1 MQRYDVEQRLL
12 RRHPDLPAGIVLRV
26 IGRGVR
32 RQSRPPTAG
41 HPAPGIDWA
50 EVERA
55 ADEQLL
61 LRQVVRLHGAG
72 FGDEGTSRGF
82 A

>member
-12 RRHPDLPAGIVLRV
+12 RRHPDLPAGVVLRA
-26 IGRGVR
+26 IGRAAR
-32 RQSRPPTAG
+32 RLSHSPTASF
-41 HPAPGIDWA
+41 PVTDLDWD

-55 ADEQLL
+55 VDEQLL

-72 FGDEGTSRGF
+72 FGDGRTSRGF

>member
-1 MQRYDVEQRLL
+1 MPRDDVEQRLL
-12 RRHPDLPAGIVLRV
+12 RRHPDLPAGVVLGVVARA
-26 IGRGVR
+26 VR
-32 RQSRPPTAG
+32 RLSHAPTPA
-41 HPAPGIDWA
+41 HPAAAIDWT

-61 LRQVVRLHGAG
+61 LRQVVRLHGDG
-72 FGDEGTSRGF
+72 FGDGRTSPGL

>member
-1 MQRYDVEQRLL
+1 MTRDDVEQRLL
-12 RRHPDLPAGIVLRV
+12 RRHPDLPAGVVLGV
-26 IGRGVR
+26 LGRAARRLSHASSVAHLDGV
-32 RQSRPPTAG
+32 
-41 HPAPGIDWA
+41 DWA

-72 FGDEGTSRGF
+72 FGDGRTSPGI

>member
-1 MQRYDVEQRLL
+1 MLRDDVEQRLL
-12 RRHPDLPAGIVLRV
+12 RRHPDLPAGVVLGV
-26 IGRGVR
+26 IGRAVR
-32 RQSRPPTAG
+32 RLSHNPAAARPA
-41 HPAPGIDWA
+41 AGIDWA

-72 FGDEGTSRGF
+72 FGDGRTSPGL

>member
-1 MQRYDVEQRLL
+1 MPREDVEQRLL
-12 RRHPDLPAGIVLRV
+12 RRHPDLPAGVVLGVVARA
-26 IGRGVR
+26 VR
-32 RQSRPPTAG
+32 RRSHAPMVARPVAT
-41 HPAPGIDWA
+41 IDWA

-61 LRQVVRLHGAG
+61 LRQVVRLHGDG
-72 FGDEGTSRGF
+72 FGDGRTSPKT